1 MQLRLPVLPAMTAVS
16 VQPVKKLAGTSAS
29 VTSSAARLSA
39 ARRGE
44 PGSRSM
50 ASQGDGIHVA
60 DVDEPRLV
68 AHARHGNHKVAAP
81 GEYFE
86 LLNLHGTEYWMAQLR
101 HPLLS
106 QRLDIALD
114 LASYAPGSELSI
126 FTSSCTRRQAKSSS
140 TICNLTI
147 SLLCKPIVSHLQIRD
162 VHVAAFTVRRP
173 SHRVCRPCGLTNDV
187 VGTYSSWTTC
197 CATYLPFG
205 ITGYLHRFWQ

>member
-114 LASYAPGSELSI
+114 LALIRTRGPSCQSSQAPAQGARQSPHQPYV
-126 FTSSCTRRQAKSSS
+126 TSQSVCFANRLLVTCRFATRA
-140 TICNLTI
+140 
-147 SLLCKPIVSHLQIRD
+147 
-162 VHVAAFTVRRP
+162 
-173 SHRVCRPCGLTNDV
+173 
-187 VGTYSSWTTC
+187 
-197 CATYLPFG
+197 
-205 ITGYLHRFWQ
+205 